1 MKKCEVKYEE
11 LEQYLRTLC
20 YEDFEDDTRKTHI
33 QKAYTNEEVE
43 LGMNLEKLKE
53 QKFIAYGEPY
63 LIDVIGCD
71 ISVVWSSKKKHK
83 LKTSCGI
90 RSLSL
95 EFDRTLMKDFGF
107 VVNGYWAIPEQ
118 FIFNRK

>member
-11 LEQYLRTLC
+11 LEKYLRTLT
-20 YEDFEDDTRKTHI
+20 YDDFENENSPNHL
-33 QKAYTNEEVE
+33 QKAYTNQE
-43 LGMNLEKLKE
+43 LMLTNNPKAYDK

-63 LIDVIGCD
+63 LVDVIGCD
-71 ISVVWSSKKKHK
+71 ISVVWSSSKKHK
-83 LKTSCGI
+83 IKTSCGE
-90 RSLSL
+90 RSLNM
-95 EFDRTLMKDFGF
+95 EFDRTLMKNFGF